1 MRLVN
6 NSLHDEVAATLR
18 DRIFG
23 RIRAEWDLTVE
34 ALEKITGSSPVERN
48 QSGEAKAMMRH
59 RTPYLDSLNH
69 MQVEL
74 LKKVRLAGSGEISEK
89 TKRGILLSINGVAS
103 GLRNTG

>member
-1 MRLVN
+1 
-6 NSLHDEVAATLR
+6 
-18 DRIFG
+18 
-23 RIRAEWDLTVE
+23 
-34 ALEKITGSSPVERN
+34 
-48 QSGEAKAMMRH
+48 MMRH